1 MPVITG
7 NLADIKL
14 IDILEL
20 IHHSRLTGRLELR
33 HGEDRGEIYFEKGN
47 VIHAT
52 TGTVEGKD
60 ALFLTYLWNEGDFEF
75 YPNEEAPKRTIE
87 EDIESIILDLSV
99 KLDELQDIK
108 DALDPFAI
116 PVFTESTPSNEE
128 LKLSAV
134 EWKILAQINGKS
146 RIKDIAANLGISE
159 IEVFKAVKN
168 LISHGLVR
176 VKKTISP
183 DEVLDKSVMDEIIKK
198 FTEYIGPISGII
210 VSEKI
215 MQLGEKESE
224 FPRNKVRQLIDL
236 LANEVPEDSRDKF
249 KKDMDALLSK
259 HGI

>member
-1 MPVITG
+1 M
-7 NLADIKL
+7 
-14 IDILEL
+14 
-20 IHHSRLTGRLELR
+20 
-33 HGEDRGEIYFEKGN
+33 
-47 VIHAT
+47 
-52 TGTVEGKD
+52 
-60 ALFLTYLWNEGDFEF
+60 
-75 YPNEEAPKRTIE
+75 
-87 EDIESIILDLSV
+87 
-99 KLDELQDIK
+99 
-108 DALDPFAI
+108 
-116 PVFTESTPSNEE
+116 
-128 LKLSAV
+128 
-134 EWKILAQINGKS
+134 
-146 RIKDIAANLGISE
+146 
-159 IEVFKAVKN
+159 KN